1 MDNSGPGPVAYRPPA
16 FSGTQDGFSAAPAC
30 YPAPQAGY
38 PAPQAGYP
46 APQAGYP
53 APQAGYPAHQAGY
66 PAPQAGYPAPQAGYP
81 APQAGYQGV
90 THVVMTPS
98 FRDAPGQ
105 TVCPHCQQAVVTRT
119 QHENGLMTWAICGGL
134 ALFG

>member
-1 MDNSGPGPVAYRPPA
+1 ALDQLLTPPLPTLEPKLA
-16 FSGTQDGFSAAPAC
+16 TLHLKLATLHLKLATLHLKLATLHLKL
-30 YPAPQAGY
+30 ATLHHKLATRE
-38 PAPQAGYP
+38 
-46 APQAGYP
+46 
-53 APQAGYPAHQAGY
+53 
-66 PAPQAGYPAPQAGYP
+66 
-81 APQAGYQGV
+81 V
-90 THVVMTPS
+90 ITHVVMTPS

>member
-1 MDNSGPGPVAYRPPA
+1 MDNSGPGPVAYPPPA
-16 FSGTQDGFSAAPAC
+16 YSGTQAGFPAAP
-30 YPAPQAGY
+30 AGY

-46 APQAGYP
+46 APQT
-53 APQAGYPAHQAGY
+53 
-66 PAPQAGYPAPQAGYP
+66 GYP

-98 FRDAPGQ
+98 LQDAPGQ

-134 ALFG
+134 ALFGCFLCCFIPFCVDSCKDVHHVCPNCNKLIYLYKRM